1 MSQEFVTET
10 NGSPACDG
18 TWSGAPTSDWRFP
31 IYPWTGD
38 NDYPAEACPLRT
50 HNFIECTD
58 LKWAGGIL
66 SVKAPI
72 WDAKKSFDISHP
84 TKDCLLYTSPSPRDR
99 TRSRMPSSA

>member
-38 NDYPAEACPLRT
+38 NDYPAEA
-50 HNFIECTD
+50 
-58 LKWAGGIL
+58 
-66 SVKAPI
+66 
-72 WDAKKSFDISHP
+72 
-84 TKDCLLYTSPSPRDR
+84 
-99 TRSRMPSSA
+99 